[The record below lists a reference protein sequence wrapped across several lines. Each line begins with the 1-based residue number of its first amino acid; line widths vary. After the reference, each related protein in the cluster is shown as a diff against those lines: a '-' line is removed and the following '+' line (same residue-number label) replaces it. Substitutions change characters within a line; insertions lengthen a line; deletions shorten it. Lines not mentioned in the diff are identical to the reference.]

1 MLYDTDCFAWGLGMI
16 RVDNTD
22 NEGTQLIT
30 DVRNGNADFI
40 NVDTGFCNADTLFT
54 NVDITND
61 FMFAYVMHQPEICIE
76 L

>member
-16 RVDNTD
+16 RVDNID

-40 NVDTGFCNADTLFT
+40 NVDTGFGNADNLFT
-54 NVDITND
+54 NWTSQ
-61 FMFAYVMHQPEICIE
+61 MTSCLHMSCTSRRYA
-76 L
+76 